1 MARIVILLTLV
12 AGLAACETAKGVGD
26 DFDNAAD
33 AVVDG

>member
-1 MARIVILLTLV
+1 MARITVLLALV
-12 AGLAACETAKGVGD
+12 LGLSACETAKGVGD